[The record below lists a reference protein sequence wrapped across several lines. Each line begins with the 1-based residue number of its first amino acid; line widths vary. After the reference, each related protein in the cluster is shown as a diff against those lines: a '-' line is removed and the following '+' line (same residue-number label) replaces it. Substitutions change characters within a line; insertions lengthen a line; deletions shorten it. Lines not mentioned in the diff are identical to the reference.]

1 MASRGQQ
8 GETGMKWLRIAALV
22 VGGLLAVVLVL
33 IAFIW
38 WNGGRRVAK
47 QYDVAAESIGVP
59 ADSAAIAEGGRL
71 TRVFACVSCHG
82 AELEGRVMID
92 GPNFARVI
100 APQLSPGPTS
110 ATTGY
115 APEDWVR
122 AIRHGIANDGT
133 AILIMPSLEYQSLAD
148 SDVGRMIAWARSLP
162 PATNALPA
170 TEVRTIARMLIGA
183 GMLPIEADQVDHSKR
198 PPEPVREVG
207 VDYGRYLAATCRV
220 CHGPDLHG
228 VADPN
233 FGGPD
238 ITRDGATAG
247 WTFDDFRTAMRSGR
261 TPDGRQL
268 DDERMPWTALGHL
281 TDDELTSVWQY
292 IQAAPATR

>member
-1 MASRGQQ
+1 
-8 GETGMKWLRIAALV
+8 MKWLRVAALV

-47 QYDVAAESIGVP
+47 PYEVAAEPIDVP

-71 TRVFACVSCHG
+71 ARVFACVPCHG
-82 AELEGRVMID
+82 AAFEGRVMID
-92 GPNFARVI
+92 APNFARVI
-100 APQLSPGPTS
+100 APQLAPGPTS
-110 ATTGY
+110 ATSDHT
-115 APEDWVR
+115 PEDWVR
-122 AIRHGIANDGT
+122 AIRHGIAKDGT
-133 AILIMPSLEYQSLAD
+133 AILIMPALEYQNLAD
-148 SDVGRMIAWARSLP
+148 SDVSRLIAWATHLP
-162 PATNALPA
+162 SATNELPA

-183 GMLPIEADQVDHSKR
+183 GMLPIEADQIDHAKR
-198 PPEPVREVG
+198 PAEPVREVG

-238 ITRDGATAG
+238 ITRGGMTAG

-268 DDERMPWTALGHL
+268 DDERMPWTALGHM

-292 IQAAPATR
+292 LQAAPATR